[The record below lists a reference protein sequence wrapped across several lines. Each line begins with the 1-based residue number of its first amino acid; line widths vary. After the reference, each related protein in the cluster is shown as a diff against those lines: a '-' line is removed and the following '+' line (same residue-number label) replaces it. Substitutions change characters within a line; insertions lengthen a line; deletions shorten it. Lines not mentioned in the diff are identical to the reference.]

1 MCGDR
6 AGGLPPQVPTPAE
19 LAAGTLAVG
28 DTGLPHRKSRLR
40 EDRDFP
46 SIASPLFLGT
56 LFHGTGA
63 TPLLRGAL
71 DGVSGHS
78 RWLCSCQRWPE
89 LTGGSGDPAP
99 LVTSDGRPPPSTVC
113 ELLSVLV
120 CVGWSL
126 NKGLKIAMGL
136 KRVAIEAKEDA
147 HKSIGDGE
155 GCQNITVAPR
165 VKEKEQGN
173 KPTFRR
179 ILKIFLEDGGKRSVQ
194 WVLERQDTE
203 EAIKKCVAARPLTTV
218 ARVSTQVKHDGRLL
232 RWVPRAQSQ
241 VQQGSSVQETVVETN
256 GMKRN
261 VGVQT
266 EEDVNVILGDIRGA
280 ELAGKGEKRPKKGE
294 SVYRDVSCKGKAIME
309 VQEITNVT
317 LRDPSN
323 SGVIKCLEPE
333 TDSSSSEAE
342 EGEFLDEASIISFFD
357 NEEGLLIEQLEKEY
371 EEQERDQKR
380 RLDDGLEGVASP
392 LEMGGS
398 EGDMIAPSFSHGK
411 Q

>member
-1 MCGDR
+1 M
-6 AGGLPPQVPTPAE
+6 
-19 LAAGTLAVG
+19 
-28 DTGLPHRKSRLR
+28 
-40 EDRDFP
+40 EDMDCQFVMV
-46 SIASPLFLGT
+46 ST
-56 LFHGTGA
+56 KH
-63 TPLLRGAL
+63 
-71 DGVSGHS
+71 SGHS
-78 RWLCSCQRWPE
+78 WWSCSCQRWPE
-89 LTGGSGDPAP
+89 LTGGSGDVRFAFC
-99 LVTSDGRPPPSTVC
+99 LRFSMGFASGCSQLLCDALAGPS
-113 ELLSVLV
+113 
-120 CVGWSL
+120 
-126 NKGLKIAMGL
+126 GLRATLCSG
-136 KRVAIEAKEDA
+136 DA

-155 GCQNITVAPR
+155 GRQNITVAPR

-179 ILKIFLEDGGKRSVQ
+179 ILRIFLEDGGKRSVQ
-194 WVLERQDTE
+194 WVLERRDTE
-203 EAIKKCVAARPLTTV
+203 EAVKKCIAARPLTTV

-241 VQQGSSVQETVVETN
+241 VQQGFSVQETVVETN
-256 GMKRN
+256 GMKHN

-280 ELAGKGEKRPKKGE
+280 ELARKGEKGLKKGE
-294 SVYRDVSCKGKAIME
+294 SVYRDVSCKGKAKME

-380 RLDDGLEGVASP
+380 RLDDGLEGVASL

-398 EGDMIAPSFSHGK
+398 EGDMIAPSFRMASNDGEVAFCKDKGLH
-411 Q
+411 QN